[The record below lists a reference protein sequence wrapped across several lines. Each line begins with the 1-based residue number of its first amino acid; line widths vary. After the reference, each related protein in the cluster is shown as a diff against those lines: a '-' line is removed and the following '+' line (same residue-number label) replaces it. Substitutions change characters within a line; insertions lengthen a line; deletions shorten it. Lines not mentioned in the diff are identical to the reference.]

1 MLEIVIMILMA
12 VMGFLAGVAFNN
24 KARLETEQRY
34 SKLAISIKE
43 RDKLISKQ
51 RDKLTKLNNCLLDI
65 VRECERNSYNN
76 EQTKISN
83 IKELVKTA
91 IKN

>member
-12 VMGFLAGVAFNN
+12 VMGFLTGVAFNN

-65 VRECERNSYNN
+65 VKECERNSYNN